1 MTCEQECD
9 LQCESSFILKNLL
22 RALEHYQLI
31 GILARGLCLERWCH
45 FGRVDILSLA
55 VCTYLRGINPMHLGM
70 RGSTRFSSVLRRRD
84 ELHASTT
91 PARKKKRD
99 TGKIEKKPK
108 LVHQRWIYQGFL
120 NLREDVLQY
129 DSGASATWITLE
141 SSPLAVCVIAVS
153 SGGDVLVQS
162 EYRHSAGTYVTGLP
176 GGRVEPGEDIL
187 QAAARELR
195 EETGLV
201 FCEWRVLGKSWPLP
215 GVFNQ
220 TTVFV
225 VAENLAHQ
233 DEVLHETGELIEG
246 FAFLSYEQVVK
257 LASAG
262 RNSIDS
268 QLLAGL
274 FLMYSEHGCWT

>member
-1 MTCEQECD
+1 
-9 LQCESSFILKNLL
+9 
-22 RALEHYQLI
+22 
-31 GILARGLCLERWCH
+31 
-45 FGRVDILSLA
+45 
-55 VCTYLRGINPMHLGM
+55 MHLGT
-70 RGSTRFSSVLRRRD
+70 RGSTRFTSVLRRGD
-84 ELHASTT
+84 DPHSSTT

-99 TGKIEKKPK
+99 AGLLEKKPK

-141 SSPLAVCVIAVS
+141 SSPLAVCVIALS
-153 SGGDVLVQS
+153 SEGDVLVQR

-176 GGRVEPGEDIL
+176 GGRVEPGEDLL
-187 QAAARELR
+187 QAASRELR

-201 FCEWRVLGKSWPLP
+201 FGKWRILGKSWPLP

-220 TTVFV
+220 RTVFV
-225 VAENLAHQ
+225 LAENLAHQ

-257 LASAG
+257 LTRAG
-262 RNSIDS
+262 RDSFDS

-274 FLMYSEHGCWT
+274 FFMYSEYGCWM